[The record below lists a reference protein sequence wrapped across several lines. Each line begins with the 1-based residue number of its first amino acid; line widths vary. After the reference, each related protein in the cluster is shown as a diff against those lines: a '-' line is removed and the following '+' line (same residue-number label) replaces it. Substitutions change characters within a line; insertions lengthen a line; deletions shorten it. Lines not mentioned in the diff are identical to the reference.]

1 MTKLSVRDMIPESQI
16 RLAGVLV
23 STVHV
28 TWQIYF
34 SCLLANIF
42 HVYLLCACVLVNIII
57 GDELSSRTTST
68 RKQAG
73 ATKGSR

>member
-23 STVHV
+23 STIHV
-28 TWQIYF
+28 YWQIYF
-34 SCLLANIF
+34 F